1 MAQAGQ
7 TTGKTTGQ
15 NGQKAQDGQT
25 EQHFFKDPVQDRLM
39 AVCMT
44 LANEVWVTRS
54 RLMTLETLLAEKQLV
69 NPDELVTS
77 GPSEDQ
83 QAALDN
89 FADALVAALNDRQA
103 SRGAETDILKKFS

>member
-1 MAQAGQ
+1 MAQ
-7 TTGKTTGQ
+7 TG
-15 NGQKAQDGQT
+15 QDGQT

-44 LANEVWVTRS
+44 LANELWVTRS

-69 NPDELVTS
+69 SPDELAAA
-77 GPSEDQ
+77 GPSTDQ

-89 FADALVAALNDRQA
+89 FADALIAALNDRQA
-103 SRGAETDILKKFS
+103 SRGAEADILKKFS